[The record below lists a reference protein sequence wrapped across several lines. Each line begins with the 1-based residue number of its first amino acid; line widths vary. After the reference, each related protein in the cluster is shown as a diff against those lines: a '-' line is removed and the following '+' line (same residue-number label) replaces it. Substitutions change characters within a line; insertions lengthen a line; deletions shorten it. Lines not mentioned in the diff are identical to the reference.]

1 MSLALSRENKRV
13 TFDRDDLDE
22 VDEAAE
28 LWGGGPSVLTF
39 AGSRHIPF
47 YKFTYFA
54 DRLDLRRVGYELD
67 KFEALFDLM
76 DDART
81 SQAIRINRLL
91 HLPSGPNETVRGG
104 NVLWQPGRAREI
116 EFRVMEVLHQ
126 FGLSIVP
133 TTLRRILGQSF
144 NRGEMNAFEIDLID
158 VFYWAALAQVAR
170 DYVWRDQ
177 RLEEWCEYLEYPV
190 RRTFGPEAVRSAA

>member
-1 MSLALSRENKRV
+1 VS
-13 TFDRDDLDE
+13 FDFEDLDE

-28 LWGGGPSVLTF
+28 LWGGGPAEVVF
-39 AGSRHIPF
+39 ASARHIPF

-67 KFEALFDLM
+67 KFDELFNLL

-91 HLPSGPNETVRGG
+91 HLPSGPSEAQRGG
-104 NVLWQPGRAREI
+104 NGIWQPQRAREI
-116 EFRVMEVLHQ
+116 EFRVMEVLHR
-126 FGLSIVP
+126 FGLAIVAP
-133 TTLRRILGQSF
+133 TLRRILGQAF
-144 NRGEMNAFEIDLID
+144 NRGEMNAFDIDLID

-170 DYVWRDQ
+170 DYAWRDD

-190 RRTFGPEAVRSAA
+190 RRTFGPEAIRSAA

>member
-1 MSLALSRENKRV
+1 M
-13 TFDRDDLDE
+13 TFEFDDLNE

-28 LWGGGPSVLTF
+28 LWGGGPAELVY
-39 AGSRHIPF
+39 AGVRHIPF

-54 DRLDLRRVGYELD
+54 DRLDLRRVGYELE
-67 KFEALFDLM
+67 KFEPLFNLL

-91 HLPSGPNETVRGG
+91 HLPSGPNESLRGG
-104 NVLWQPGRAREI
+104 NNIWQPHRAREV
-116 EFRVMEVLHQ
+116 EFRVMEVLHR
-126 FGLSIVP
+126 FGLAIVAP
-133 TTLRRILGQSF
+133 TLRRILGQAF
-144 NRGEMNAFEIDLID
+144 NRGEMNAFDIDLID

-170 DYVWRDQ
+170 DYVWRDG

-190 RRTFGPEAVRSAA
+190 KRAFGPEVLAA

>member
-1 MSLALSRENKRV
+1 MNFMDDS
-13 TFDRDDLDE
+13 RDDLD

-28 LWGGGPSVLTF
+28 LWGGGAAELSQARST
-39 AGSRHIPF
+39 HIPF
-47 YKFTYFA
+47 YKFTYYA

-67 KFEALFDLM
+67 KFADLFDLL

-91 HLPSGPNETVRGG
+91 HLPSGPSESLRGG
-104 NVLWQPGRAREI
+104 NVLWQPRRAREI
-116 EFRVMEVLHQ
+116 EFRVIETLHR
-126 FGLSIVP
+126 FGLSVVP
-133 TTLRRILGQSF
+133 TTLRRLLGQAF
-144 NRGEMNAFEIDLID
+144 NQGEMNAFDIDLID

-170 DYVWRDQ
+170 DYTWRDE

-190 RRTFGPEAVRSAA
+190 RRTFGHAAIKAA

>member
-1 MSLALSRENKRV
+1 MS
-13 TFDRDDLDE
+13 FDFEDLDE

-28 LWGGGPSVLTF
+28 LWGGGPAEVVF
-39 AGSRHIPF
+39 ANARHIPF

-67 KFEALFDLM
+67 KFDELFNLL

-91 HLPSGPNETVRGG
+91 HLPSGPSEALRGG
-104 NVLWQPGRAREI
+104 NGIWQPQRAREI
-116 EFRVMEVLHQ
+116 EFRVMEVLHRY
-126 FGLSIVP
+126 GLAIVAP
-133 TTLRRILGQSF
+133 TLRRILGQAF
-144 NRGEMNAFEIDLID
+144 TRGEMNAFDIDLID

-170 DYVWRDQ
+170 DYAWRED

-190 RRTFGPEAVRSAA
+190 RRTFGPEAIRTAA

>member
-1 MSLALSRENKRV
+1 MRV
-13 TFDRDDLDE
+13 NFERDDLDDFDA

-28 LWGGGPSVLTF
+28 LWGGGPTQVAF
-39 AGSRHIPF
+39 ASSRHIPF
-47 YKFTYFA
+47 YRFTYYA

-67 KFEALFDLM
+67 KFEDLFDLL

-81 SQAIRINRLL
+81 SHAIRINRLL
-91 HLPSGPNETVRGG
+91 HLPSGPNETLSGG
-104 NVLWQPGRAREI
+104 NEIWQPLRARQI
-116 EFRVMEVLHQ
+116 EFRVMEVLHR

-133 TTLRRILGQSF
+133 PTLRRVLGQGF
-144 NRGEMNAFEIDLID
+144 NRGEMNAFDIDLID

-170 DYVWRDQ
+170 DYMWRDE

-190 RRTFGPEAVRSAA
+190 KRTFGPDAVRRAA

>member
-1 MSLALSRENKRV
+1 MS
-13 TFDRDDLDE
+13 FDFEDLDE

-28 LWGGGPSVLTF
+28 LWGGGPAEVVF
-39 AGSRHIPF
+39 ASARHIPF

-67 KFEALFDLM
+67 KFDELFNLL

-91 HLPSGPNETVRGG
+91 HLPSGPSEAQRGG
-104 NVLWQPGRAREI
+104 NGIWQPQRAREI
-116 EFRVMEVLHQ
+116 EFRVMEVLHR
-126 FGLSIVP
+126 FGLAIVAP
-133 TTLRRILGQSF
+133 TLRRILGQAF
-144 NRGEMNAFEIDLID
+144 NRGEMNAFDIDLID

-170 DYVWRDQ
+170 DYAWRDD

-190 RRTFGPEAVRSAA
+190 RRTFGPEAIRSAA